1 MIHNIS
7 RFIAALAL
15 LATAQGAWAWSG
27 SGTAESP
34 YQIKSTA
41 DLDQLATDVNSGTEH
56 EGDYFVLTTDLTYS
70 HTTDWNDANST
81 ENNYTPIGGQYDQQW
96 RYFNGHFDGQGH
108 TISGIR
114 IYKSGG
120 TTAEQC
126 MGLFGR
132 IKGGADV
139 KNVFLADARI
149 TANDYSG
156 PIVGYNNGRVE
167 NCHVLSDVTVHAV
180 TASADSHGGVVGYNT
195 SSGTVTGCTS
205 AASITAAA
213 SCENNGGITG
223 SGSGTVEDCIYFGST
238 VAGDRYVGA
247 IIGYATSG
255 STVSNCYYINDGI
268 ASAVGGYIK
277 STIDDVRLATSDD
290 FAVSGDTYTIG
301 TAAGWSV
308 MCAALYHNDT
318 YNRFSGKTVRLDAD
332 ITVTRMAGGSGHEFT
347 GTFDGGGHTLT
358 VNYANTDNNTRTAP
372 FSYVDGATI
381 QNLIVGGTISGTAY
395 RAAGIIGETG
405 NTTSHITNC
414 VSSVDISSGRYTG
427 GFSIGG
433 NVEIEGCVFNG
444 KIKGT
449 TYSGGFIGYSYS
461 AQVIKNSLFA
471 PQDGSSISGG
481 TFYYNGGGDVAPVNS
496 YYTQA
501 LGTAQGK
508 ACHSVTAGTDVT
520 IDAVALTGTATQY
533 TVSGITAYSGGG
545 LQRGQ
550 TLYYGSG
557 DQLSL
562 TLTTSAAP
570 LGYQYAYTASAGTL
584 SGTTLTMPDQDVTI
598 SATLATIDW
607 ATVNQGNSAED
618 PYMIYNKD
626 QLLLLAHRVN
636 GTNGETANTYGGK
649 FFKLGADI
657 TFTYDA
663 DEGDDYDENYEAI
676 GGYYNST
683 YRYFKGNFDGANHTV
698 SGIRIR
704 KDGSGIDYIYQGLFG
719 RIDSG
724 ASIYDVHLT
733 DARITGFQSVG
744 GIVGYNVAGY
754 IWRCSVTDSYITA
767 TGNANYGTICG
778 RSDDTYRLRNNYY
791 HGCTVNGTAV
801 TSGMGCE
808 GADLTANHGALPAY
822 RLALGANITTPPGTF
837 AGQTEWLDTP
847 PVNPR
852 LAPENGFTLAGN
864 HYFAS
869 GYVFTPGS
877 TLASGA
883 AQGYTP
889 RATLGGQLLDLYT
902 HTGDT
907 DPLAG
912 KAIARL
918 TITADCDGKTLAS
931 TQAIYSTREPV
942 TVAYIKADGT
952 PDETSA
958 IALDGTEK
966 SLAAGWYFVGK
977 NISYDATLTL
987 GGNVNLILVDG
998 KTMKVRTTNTRDGIS
1013 AEGHS
1018 LHIYGQTEGTGA
1030 LKAQTKGKAVGIR
1043 ITNGTLGIHGGNVN
1057 ANEESTVNTKSAI
1070 RVERA
1075 TAGDALVIDR
1085 GTLTANSNSSCGIY
1099 IEGGDVRINGG
1110 QVTATGEEL
1119 GIDISD
1125 YVDED
1130 DESLTIPGILT
1141 LSGGTLTA
1149 SSFDTW
1155 SGESWAGTLAIAP
1168 GLTYTDGTSLYDST
1182 TETATLAA
1190 LAGKTLQPCLALA
1203 DAADN
1208 TAAIADHASQ
1218 TLAVALSGRT
1228 LYKDGSWNTLCL
1240 PFAVSTASSPLS
1252 GDNVQAMTLNTTTST
1267 FADGTLTLNF
1277 TATTTIP
1284 AGTPFII
1291 KWDVPSD
1298 DYEPYTGQNA
1308 ATCSDLV
1315 SPVFLGVTI
1324 DAEKHDAT
1332 VEDVLTFTGTYAPV
1346 PITDDDGDNTKLYLG
1361 NANKLYYPAKAMT
1374 IGCQRAYFQLLGD
1387 LTAGEPT
1394 SPQSSHVRA
1403 FVLNFGDDEA
1413 TGIISVHDSGFTV
1426 NASDAWY
1433 TLDGRRL
1440 DGQPTA
1446 KGLYIVNGKK
1456 TIIK

>member
-15 LATAQGAWAWSG
+15 ILLTAQTAGAQTVSNVPYIDADGNEQTATYATVVTSDMGGTSADNFNSG
-27 SGTAESP
+27 NGW
-34 YQIKSTA
+34 YY
-41 DLDQLATDVNSGTEH
+41 VNSDVTLSGAYNTSTTTQNIIL
-56 EGDYFVLTTDLTYS
+56 GDGATLTV
-70 HTTDWNDANST
+70 
-81 ENNYTPIGGQYDQQW
+81 
-96 RYFNGHFDGQGH
+96 
-108 TISGIR
+108 SGLFR
-114 IYKSGG
+114 FQNASLNIYCQSGG
-120 TTAEQC
+120 T
-126 MGLFGR
+126 GR
-132 IKGGADV
+132 LVVSGSYGSNAIFSVTSGGT
-139 KNVFLADARI
+139 LTI
-149 TANDYSG
+149 
-156 PIVGYNNGRVE
+156 NGGTVE
-167 NCHVLSDVTVHAV
+167 VT
-180 TASADSHGGVVGYNT
+180 NT
-195 SSGTVTGCTS
+195 SSNGNGFNGNLVM
-205 AASITAAA
+205 
-213 SCENNGGITG
+213 NGGTATFTSNKGVTCYAITG
-223 SGSGTVEDCIYFGST
+223 SVTLNGGTFT
-238 VAGDRYVGA
+238 
-247 IIGYATSG
+247 ATSG
-255 STVSNCYYINDGI
+255 SWKGVCDKTVTIGDGKYFKDGSGNIYYGTLTDAQNNALNGVTLSPATKTEYIQACLGTGNDGS
-268 ASAVGGYIK
+268 ASK
-277 STIDDVRLATSDD
+277 P
-290 FAVSGDTYTIG
+290 YTISD
-301 TAAGWSV
+301 AAGWDAF
-308 MCAALYHNDT
+308 CLALQDNDT
-318 YNRFSGKTVRLDAD
+318 YNRFSGKTVRLGAD

-358 VNYANTDNNTRTAP
+358 FNYANTDNDTRTAP

-520 IDAVALTGTATQY
+520 IEAIALTGTATQY

-545 LQRGQ
+545 LQHGQ
-550 TLYYGSG
+550 TLYYGID

-562 TLTTSAAP
+562 TLTTSAQCDQP
-570 LGYQYAYTASAGTL
+570 GYQYAYTASAGTL

-598 SATLATIDW
+598 SVALAPIDW
-607 ATVNQGNSAED
+607 ATVNKGNSAD

-636 GTNGETANTYGGK
+636 GTNDETANMYYGK

-657 TFTYDA
+657 TFDPNDLTL
-663 DEGDDYDENYEAI
+663 DEGQSNYEAI
-676 GGYYNST
+676 GGNM
-683 YRYFKGNFDGANHTV
+683 RYFNGVFDGANHTV

-704 KDGSGIDYIYQGLFG
+704 KDGSDNADSYQGLFG
-719 RIDSG
+719 FIDG
-724 ASIYDVHLT
+724 AQIHDVHLT
-733 DARITGFQSVG
+733 DARITGRQNVG
-744 GIVGYNVAGY
+744 GIAGY
-754 IWRCSVTDSYITA
+754 INAGSISGCTITDSYITS
-767 TGNANYGTICG
+767 TYGNYGTICG
-778 RSDDTYRLRNNYY
+778 FTKSYSSLTNNYY
-791 HGCTVNGTAV
+791 HDCTVNGTAV
-801 TSGMGCE
+801 TSGVGCN
-808 GADLTANHGALPAY
+808 GADITANNGALPAY
-822 RLALGANITTPPGTF
+822 AITLGANITTPPGTF
-837 AGQTEWLDTP
+837 AGQTGWLATP
-847 PVNPR
+847 PVGAR

-869 GYVFTPGS
+869 GYEFTSGS

-889 RATLGGQLLDLYT
+889 RATLGDVLLDLYT
-902 HTGDT
+902 PTGD
-907 DPLAG
+907 DDLLAG

-931 TQAIYSTREPV
+931 TEAIYSTGKSV
-942 TVAYIKADGT
+942 TVAYINDEGT
-952 PDETSA
+952 PDEASA
-958 IALDGTEK
+958 IALDGTETN
-966 SLAAGWYFVGK
+966 LAAGWYYVGN
-977 NISYDATLTL
+977 NISYNATLTL
-987 GGNVNLILVDG
+987 GGDVHLILADG
-998 KTMKVRTTNTRDGIS
+998 KTMNVTTTGDEHKDYCINAPD
-1013 AEGHS
+1013 GHS

-1030 LKAQTKGKAVGIR
+1030 LNAQTQGNANSVIHIEG
-1043 ITNGTLGIHGGNVN
+1043 GTLGIHGGNVT
-1057 ANEESTVNTKSAI
+1057 ATVGGTPGYLLAI
-1070 RVERA
+1070 CVQRT

-1085 GTLTANSNSSCGIY
+1085 GNVTANGNNGCGIS
-1099 IEGGDVRINGG
+1099 IQGGDAHINGG
-1110 QVTATGEEL
+1110 QVVATGASA
-1119 GIDISD
+1119 GITVIDLL
-1125 YVDED
+1125 V
-1130 DESLTIPGILT
+1130 DESLSIPGILT
-1141 LSGGTLTA
+1141 LSGGTLIA
-1149 SSFDTW
+1149 SSFKTY
-1155 SGESWAGTLAIAP
+1155 SGASYAGTLAIAP

-1190 LAGKTLQPCLALA
+1190 LGGKTLQPFLALA

-1208 TAAIADHASQ
+1208 TAAITDHAGQ
-1218 TLAVALSGRT
+1218 PLAVALSGRT

-1240 PFAVSTASSPLS
+1240 PFAVDLTASGTLS
-1252 GDNVQAMTLNTTTST
+1252 GDNAQAMTLNTTTST

-1277 TATTTIP
+1277 TAATAIP

-1291 KWDVPSD
+1291 KWDKPANYVA
-1298 DYEPYTGQNA
+1298 YTGQNA

-1332 VEDVLTFTGTYAPV
+1332 VAGVLTFTGTYAPV
-1346 PITDDDGDNTKLYLG
+1346 RITDADGDNTKLYLG
-1361 NANKLYYPAKAMT
+1361 AANKLYYPTKAMT
-1374 IGCQRAYFQLLGD
+1374 IGTHRAYFQLLGG
-1387 LTAGEPT
+1387 LTAGNPT

-1403 FVLNFGDDEA
+1403 FNLNFGDDEA
-1413 TGIISVHDSGFTV
+1413 TGIISVHDSGFMV
-1426 NASDAWY
+1426 NGSDAWY

-1446 KGLYIVNGKK
+1446 KGLYIHGGRKVIVK
-1456 TIIK
+1456 